1 MSLTLS
7 WMLYDNIHIQKIL
20 KLLIAGVQAEFQMQV
35 LLSFSVVNEEKYVLK
50 IVEKL
55 LKTKNLIN
63 NVTFIVNL
71 KQY

>member
-20 KLLIAGVQAEFQMQV
+20 KLLIAGIHTEFQIQV
-35 LLSFSVVNEEKYVLK
+35 LLSFSVLNEEKYVLK

-55 LKTKNLIN
+55 LKTKKLIN
-63 NVTFIVNL
+63 NLTFVANL

>member
-1 MSLTLS
+1 
-7 WMLYDNIHIQKIL
+7 MLYDNIHIQKIL

>member
-7 WMLYDNIHIQKIL
+7 WMFYDNIHIQKIL
-20 KLLIAGVQAEFQMQV
+20 KLLIAGIQAEFQIQV
-35 LLSFSVVNEEKYVLK
+35 LLSFSVVNEEKHVLK

>member
-1 MSLTLS
+1 
-7 WMLYDNIHIQKIL
+7 MLYDNIHIQKIL
-20 KLLIAGVQAEFQMQV
+20 KLLIAGIQAEFQIQV
-35 LLSFSVVNEEKYVLK
+35 LLSFSVLNEEKYVLK

-71 KQY
+71 KQYQPQRSN

>member
-1 MSLTLS
+1 MF
-7 WMLYDNIHIQKIL
+7 YDNIHIQKIL
-20 KLLIAGVQAEFQMQV
+20 KLLIAGIQAEFQIQV
-35 LLSFSVVNEEKYVLK
+35 LLSFSVVNEEKHVLK

>member
-1 MSLTLS
+1 
-7 WMLYDNIHIQKIL
+7 MLYDNIHIQKIL
-20 KLLIAGVQAEFQMQV
+20 KLLIAGIQAEFQMQV